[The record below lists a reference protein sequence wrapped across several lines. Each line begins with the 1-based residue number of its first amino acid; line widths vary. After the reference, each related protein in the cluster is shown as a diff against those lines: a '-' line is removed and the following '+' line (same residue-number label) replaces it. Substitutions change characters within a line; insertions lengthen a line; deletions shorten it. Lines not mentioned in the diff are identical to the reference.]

1 MHQNNVTPILLL
13 FQGISLHIISDLEC
27 LKIKVR
33 YIRVLVIC
41 QSFPVTCMIRNA
53 VIYKISLYSLC
64 GKKMQLAVGF
74 TTIKNMRRETYKCFI
89 YFRGLNYSKRVSRL
103 QHGKLTLEAGSSAVY
118 TEFSSLHHTLPINA
132 QDGDGP
138 KLLFSP
144 SAQQRIK
151 SWRRKAN

>member
-1 MHQNNVTPILLL
+1 MHQNNVTPCTAFIPGY
-13 FQGISLHIISDLEC
+13 QPPYNIWPGVPQ
-27 LKIKVR
+27 IKVR

-89 YFRGLNYSKRVSRL
+89 YFRGLNSTVTMSIKTPAWQVDIRSWVFCSI
-103 QHGKLTLEAGSSAVY
+103 HGVLFTPS
-118 TEFSSLHHTLPINA
+118 HT
-132 QDGDGP
+132 
-138 KLLFSP
+138 SH
-144 SAQQRIK
+144 
-151 SWRRKAN
+151 